1 MDDIQVE
8 TVCLGKMNR
17 VNGLVSTKLDG
28 IMRAVVTQVA
38 EALDYSLVVESRL
51 STGTRVS
58 VQVPRYA
65 PGVLPSS

>member
-28 IMRAVVTQVA
+28 TMRAVVTQFP
-38 EALDYSLVVESRL
+38 EA
-51 STGTRVS
+51 
-58 VQVPRYA
+58 VPLGQCVMM
-65 PGVLPSS
+65 PC